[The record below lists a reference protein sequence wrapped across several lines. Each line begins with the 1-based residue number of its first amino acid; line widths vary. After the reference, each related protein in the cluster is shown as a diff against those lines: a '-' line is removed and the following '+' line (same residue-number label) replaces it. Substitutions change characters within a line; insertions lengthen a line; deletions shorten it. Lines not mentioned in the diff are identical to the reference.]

1 MGKEFPQVLDAECP
15 VTREGFLVVDGGID
29 GVQKAVELKIKGW
42 RTTRSMPSGVLHEV
56 RRGHHE

>member
-1 MGKEFPQVLDAECP
+1 MGKEFPQALDAECP

-42 RTTRSMPSGVLHEV
+42 RTTRSMPSGVLEKKQ
-56 RRGHHE
+56 